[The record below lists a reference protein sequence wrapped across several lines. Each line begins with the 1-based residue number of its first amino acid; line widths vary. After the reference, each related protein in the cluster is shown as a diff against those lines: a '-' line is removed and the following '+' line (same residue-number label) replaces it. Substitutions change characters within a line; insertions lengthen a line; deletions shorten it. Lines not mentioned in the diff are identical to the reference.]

1 MPFVSNSRR
10 QFVKISIK
18 KHVARAAKNNPEM
31 LPYRNAFYMRSCEGM
46 QKQGEEKNK
55 QQSTHKHETKGCEF
69 SVRTFLVSLHV

>member
-31 LPYRNAFYMRSCEGM
+31 LQYRNAFYEGM
-46 QKQGEEKNK
+46 QKRGEEKNK